1 MPVRLNAAI
10 PARSSL
16 AADSPEFERITF
28 YVDSTGVVTGEPR
41 TQKRFY
47 NATGAALVVGGV
59 YLRAEDGDEET
70 GPALIALAADTANR
84 RVAVAAEAIATASYG
99 EAYVEGW
106 CNALVHGTTD
116 VVKDQ
121 FLKTVAATGTNSFVS
136 EGATVQTGKSF
147 AIAAE
152 PFTTDGTT
160 ALKKVYLLGD
170 AADPD

>member
-16 AADSPEFERITF
+16 AADSPEFERTTF

-41 TQKRFY
+41 TSKRFY
-47 NATGAALVVGGV
+47 NATGAALVLGGV

-70 GPALIALAADTANR
+70 QPSLIALAAGTVPLR
-84 RVAVAAEAIATASYG
+84 CAVAAEAIAIASWG
-99 EAYVEGW
+99 EAFIEGH

-121 FLKTVAATGTNSFVS
+121 FLKTVAATGTNSFIS
-136 EGATVQTGKSF
+136 EGATTQSAKS
-147 AIAAE
+147 AAVAE
-152 PFTTDGTT
+152 EGFTTDGTT
-160 ALKKVYLLGD
+160 ALKKVYLLGELF
-170 AADPD
+170 DPD